1 MTKTMSNPLSPGPGV
16 PISQDEVDLLK
27 KYRDIVMP
35 ANRLAGYDEFA
46 KWLFTLTAVIGTL
59 GAAFSS
65 TALKGLSGDGVKA
78 FFLAVSATAV
88 SLALAVI
95 QRSIDIPKP
104 NWQNLDDMI
113 QKTEVALRIKR
124 ILAWFAGSFFAVAII
139 LAGLAPFLTARS
151 TPKEIKNSFT
161 YSYGKD
167 GILASA
173 ALTLP
178 KNRTVK
184 LDVVAESPTGQASIA
199 SQLSV
204 TDINGS
210 VKMSLSGAAP
220 TGTNRVDFILL
231 CDVDHPD
238 PHTLSL
244 VVNKKG
250 VSEPKP
256 IPGSLSNFLNCQ

>member
-1 MTKTMSNPLSPGPGV
+1 MTNPPSAGPGV

-65 TALKGLSGDGVKA
+65 TALKGLSGDGIKA

-104 NWQNLDDMI
+104 NWQNLEDMI

-124 ILAWFAGSFFAVAII
+124 VLAWFAGSFFAAAII
-139 LAGLAPFLTARS
+139 LAGLAPFLTAQS
-151 TPKEIKNSFT
+151 IPKETKNSFT

-173 ALTLP
+173 ALSLP
-178 KNRTVK
+178 KDRNVR
-184 LDVVAESPTGQASIA
+184 LDVIAGSPTGQTAIA

-204 TDINGS
+204 TDINGL
-210 VKMSLSGAAP
+210 VKLSLSGVAP
-220 TGTNRVDFILL
+220 TGINRVDFVLF
-231 CDVDHPD
+231 CDADHPD
-238 PHTLSL
+238 SHTLSL
-244 VVNKKG
+244 VVDKKG
-250 VSEPKP
+250 ESEPKP
-256 IPGSLSNFLNCQ
+256 TPETISNFLKCQ

>member
-1 MTKTMSNPLSPGPGV
+1 MSNPPSPGPGV

-65 TALKGLSGDGVKA
+65 AALKGLSGDGVKA

-124 ILAWFAGSFFAVAII
+124 ILAWFAGSFFAAAII

-151 TPKEIKNSFT
+151 TPEETRNSFT

-178 KNRTVK
+178 TDRTVK
-184 LDVVAESPTGQASIA
+184 LDVIAGSPTGQTSIA
-199 SQLSV
+199 SQLAV

-220 TGTNRVDFILL
+220 TGTNRVDFILS
-231 CDVDHPD
+231 CDADHPD

-244 VVNKKG
+244 VVDKNG

-256 IPGSLSNFLNCQ
+256 APGAISNFLNCQ